1 MGWGLGTGPLPHCKM
16 AQWQKMRS
24 FLEVWKRS
32 VSNTGVRFYG
42 TRQESK
48 PWKQK
53 PNRNPRLKIILTEA
67 VHNLGSKGQIVKVK
81 RGYGR
86 NYLLPRRMAVY
97 GTPDNIKQYDA
108 FEVVKGSKT
117 GVNEIEFL
125 TNFLTDKVV
134 TITQDPSRH
143 WDIFEQTISSALKKQ
158 HQVHVPLDC
167 IQLKNP
173 MTSFGKH
180 AVDVRLDASTSVSV
194 SINVVPETPKKQK
207 KEQT

>member
-1 MGWGLGTGPLPHCKM
+1 
-16 AQWQKMRS
+16 
-24 FLEVWKRS
+24 
-32 VSNTGVRFYG
+32 
-42 TRQESK
+42 
-48 PWKQK
+48 
-53 PNRNPRLKIILTEA
+53 
-67 VHNLGSKGQIVKVK
+67 
-81 RGYGR
+81 
-86 NYLLPRRMAVY
+86 MAVY